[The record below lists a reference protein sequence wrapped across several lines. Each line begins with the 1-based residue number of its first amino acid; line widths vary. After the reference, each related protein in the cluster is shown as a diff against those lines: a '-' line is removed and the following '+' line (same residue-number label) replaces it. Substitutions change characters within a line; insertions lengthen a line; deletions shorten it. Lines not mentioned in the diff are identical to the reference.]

1 MASVLA
7 IMPDLFVTNFNPRF
21 TGVSATAANVIRQQ
35 VASHDLR
42 LVGHALPGCPSPI
55 SAANARRLCAGSTRT
70 PPRIWHVRRNPE
82 MRAAIW
88 ARDVLRLPIRIVFTS
103 AAQRRHSA
111 YPRWLISRMDAVIAT
126 TEAAADFVP
135 HVRAVVP
142 HGIDTDLFTPASD
155 RSQDWG
161 ALGYGGRLGVAT
173 IGRIRPEKGT
183 DLFVRAMLR
192 ALPGLPGVNAL
203 VLGRATREH
212 QAFLTT
218 LKDEVRAAGLAD
230 RILFPGEIAAA
241 DLPALMRGLSLVV
254 QLPRYEGYGMV
265 PLEAMASAVPFVG
278 SDAGYYRAF
287 SAQGR
292 AGIIVSDDMAQNTA
306 DAIRTLLEDENR
318 HQAMASAARGLAETA
333 FSAAAEAAGIERV
346 YQSLLASEPA

>member
-1 MASVLA
+1 
-7 IMPDLFVTNFNPRF
+7 MPDLFVTNLNPRF

-35 VASHDLR
+35 AKSHDLR
-42 LVGHALPGCPSPI
+42 LVGHALPGCPDPI
-55 SAANARRLCAGSTRT
+55 TVAEARGLSRT
-70 PPRIWHVRRNPE
+70 APPGTPFAIWHVRRNPE

-126 TEAAADFVP
+126 TDAAADYVP

-142 HGIDTDLFTPASD
+142 HGVDTDLFAPAQH
-155 RSQDWG
+155 RAADWA
-161 ALGYGGRLGVAT
+161 ALGFGGTMGIAT
-173 IGRIRPEKGT
+173 VGRIRPEKGT
-183 DLFVRAMLR
+183 DRFVAAMLHLLPK
-192 ALPGLPGVNAL
+192 LPGAVAL

-212 QAFLTT
+212 QGFLQG
-218 LKDEVRAAGLAD
+218 LQRQISAAGLSD
-230 RILFPGEIAAA
+230 RILFPGEIPA
-241 DLPALMRGLSLVV
+241 DQLPSLMRALSLVV

-265 PLEAMASAVPFVG
+265 PLEGMASGVPFVG

-292 AGIIVSDDMAQNTA
+292 AGLIVDQDTPERIAETA
-306 DAIRTLLEDENR
+306 LGILADENR
-318 HQAMASAARGLAETA
+318 HTTMSTAARDVARTS
-333 FSAAAEAAGIERV
+333 FSAAMEANGIEAV
-346 YQSLLASEPA
+346 YQELWQGGKT